1 MGQRIM
7 DNNETK
13 DRDHV
18 VVSSAWAGNVALILL
33 VVLVIAGA
41 WAYKEYF

>member
-1 MGQRIM
+1 MGQAIM
-7 DNNETK
+7 DNNESK

-18 VVSSAWAGNVALILL
+18 VFSSAWIGNVVLILV